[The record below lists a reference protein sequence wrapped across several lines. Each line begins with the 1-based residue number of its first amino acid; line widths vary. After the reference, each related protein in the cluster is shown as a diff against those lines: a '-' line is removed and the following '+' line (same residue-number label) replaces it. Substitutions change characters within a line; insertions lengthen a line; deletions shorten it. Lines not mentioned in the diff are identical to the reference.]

1 MMLIDFLFWHYYCY
15 GYNSKIRTK
24 NADLTMGAIV
34 LIYFTNML
42 ILAFLVVTTD
52 AFICEFSFID
62 TCKGEFKLLLL
73 FLGFAWYA
81 YLQNR
86 YYKQKTITKSKY
98 KVFRERWGDPEHV
111 SKKNM
116 RILLW
121 YTIFGTIGVLIYVVV
136 MGILNKHGYFEGCR
150 LFP

>member
-24 NADLTMGAIV
+24 NADLTGGAII
-34 LIYFTNML
+34 LILYTNML
-42 ILAFLVVTTD
+42 LLGALLGTIYVFVHKISFLD
-52 AFICEFSFID
+52 NKAD
-62 TCKGEFKLLLL
+62 FKILLL
-73 FLGFAWYA
+73 FLVFSWMF
-81 YLQNR
+81 YLRYR
-86 YYKQKTITKSKY
+86 YYKQKSITKGKY